1 VAAVVE
7 AEAADGGE
15 EAAAGMAAVTAAMGG
30 VAAAAVAETAG
41 KTGMPM
47 LHSCIL
53 AYYCPLSAL
62 RPVWLSHEMTFIHR

>member
-1 VAAVVE
+1 MAAVVE

-41 KTGMPM
+41 KMACP
-47 LHSCIL
+47 CYIL
-53 AYYCPLSAL
+53 AFLLITVHCPRFAPFGC
-62 RPVWLSHEMTFIHR
+62 RTK